1 MSVGHYVLSTTG
13 PFADETEILGVY
25 SSDTWAREAA
35 ASWLDALD
43 REAFPQ
49 CVIENWNGSHLL
61 HREVLGGLG
70 LDDDGSAAGTVEG

>member
-25 SSDTWAREAA
+25 SSESWAREAA
-35 ASWLDALD
+35 ASWLDTLD

-49 CVIENWNGSHLL
+49 CVIENWNGSNLL

-70 LDDDGSAAGTVEG
+70 LDDDGTAAGTLEG